1 MRLSREGPDE
11 DAEVDKGLTLTW
23 PVRRDNELGLYP
35 SRNAKC
41 SKTQE

>member
-1 MRLSREGPDE
+1 MWLSRKGPDE
-11 DAEVDKGLTLTW
+11 DVEVGRVLNLNW
-23 PVRRDNELGLYP
+23 PVGRDNELGLYP